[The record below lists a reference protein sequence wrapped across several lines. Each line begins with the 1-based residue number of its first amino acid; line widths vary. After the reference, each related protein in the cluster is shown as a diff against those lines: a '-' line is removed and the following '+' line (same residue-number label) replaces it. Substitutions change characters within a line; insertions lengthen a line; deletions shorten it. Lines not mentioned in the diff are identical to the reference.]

1 FFERGE
7 PATPKLVPVTAQ
19 TVFKEIHELLSP
31 ELEGDSIE
39 LKIEPSTD
47 SLFRADP
54 QQLRQVLINL
64 VHNAAEAIGEKGTI
78 TLRAR
83 VSNMQFKGRQTDVV
97 ILEVQDTGPGI
108 SAEVRPKLFDPFFST
123 KERGTGLGLAIAA
136 RIADNH
142 G

>member
-1 FFERGE
+1 
-7 PATPKLVPVTAQ
+7 
-19 TVFKEIHELLSP
+19 
-31 ELEGDSIE
+31 E

-47 SLFRADP
+47 PLFRADP

-64 VHNAAEAIGEKGTI
+64 VGNAAEAIGQKGTI

-83 VSNMQFKGRQTDVV
+83 VSDMQLKGRKTDVV

-108 SAEVRPKLFDPFFST
+108 SEEVRPKLFDPFFST

-142 G
+142 GGRLEFDSELGVGTTFRLVLPA